1 MPVSET
7 SRPADTIL
15 RNGRIATVCPDLG
28 ICEAVSLRDGRFL
41 TVGTDAAVTADAGP
55 GTCIIN
61 LDGRLVVPGL
71 IDSHLHMHW
80 CAMSADHVQLLSA
93 RSIADVQRA
102 VREAA
107 AGKPAGEWILSSAC
121 WHESLL
127 AEGRMPTRGEL
138 DEAAPDHPVFLPR
151 GGHIAA
157 VNSAALAR
165 AGIDAETPNPQ
176 GGLVVRDADGR
187 PTGLLLDAASMLV
200 RRVLPPPPA
209 MERQVELVHAMM
221 ASLHGLGIV
230 GVTEPGLDADKIGF
244 YQALR
249 ASGKLTMRTDL
260 LYRANNL
267 ADTRRALEFAGFPG
281 DEMLSFSGVKF
292 MLDGGIEGARLGE
305 PYRLVEGEQ
314 HDPDYRGLLMLPPG
328 GEHEFVECLAEIAAA
343 GVQVQCHAV
352 GDAAIDIVV
361 KAYRR
366 VAEITPIDRL
376 RWSVM
381 HMHLPSTEAID
392 TLRKIGGM
400 VTAQDH
406 SVLLGHNMR
415 RWWGDERAAYAAPLR
430 TLIDAGLLVGAGTD
444 APVVPVDPFLC
455 MWWMVTR
462 KTLNGD
468 VLGAA
473 EAISIEEALRL
484 YTIDNARVLGVE
496 RDRGSI
502 EPGKLADLA
511 VLSRD
516 ILAIPADDIPDTRS
530 LLTMVGGRVVHR
542 DGI

>member
-1 MPVSET
+1 MPASET
-7 SRPADTIL
+7 SPSADTIL
-15 RNGRIATVCPDLG
+15 RNGRIATVSPDLG

-41 TVGTDAAVTADAGP
+41 SVGTDAAVMVDAGL
-55 GTCIIN
+55 GTQIID
-61 LDGRLVVPGL
+61 LGGRLVVPGL

-80 CAMSADHVQLLSA
+80 CAMSADHVQLLPA

-102 VREAA
+102 VKEAT

-127 AEGRMPTRGEL
+127 AEGRMPTRAEL

-157 VNSAALAR
+157 VNSGALAR
-165 AGIDAETPNPQ
+165 AGIDADTPNPP
-176 GGLVVRDADGR
+176 GGLVVKDADGR

-200 RRVLPPPPA
+200 RRVLPPPPSV
-209 MERQVELVHAMM
+209 ERQVELVGAMM

-230 GVTEPGLDADKIGF
+230 GVTEPGLDAEKIGF

-267 ADTRRALEFAGFPG
+267 ADTRRALEFAGFRN

-292 MLDGGIEGARLGE
+292 MLDGGIEGARLGK
-305 PYRLVEGEQ
+305 PYRIVEGEQ

-328 GEHEFVECLAEIAAA
+328 GEQELVECLAEIAAA
-343 GVQVQCHAV
+343 GLQVQCHAV
-352 GDAAIDIVV
+352 GDVAIDIVAN
-361 KAYRR
+361 AYRS

-376 RWSVM
+376 RWAIM
-381 HMHLPSTEAID
+381 HMHLPGAEAIR
-392 TLRKIGGM
+392 TLREIGGI

-415 RWWGDERAAYAAPLR
+415 RWWGEERAAFAAPIR

-468 VLGAA
+468 VLGGA
-473 EAISIEEALRL
+473 EAISVAEALEL
-484 YTIDNARVLGVE
+484 YTINNARVLGVE
-496 RDRGSI
+496 QDRGSI
-502 EPGKLADLA
+502 QPGKLADLA
-511 VLSRD
+511 VLSKD
-516 ILAIPADDIPDTRS
+516 ILVGPADDIRDTRA
-530 LLTMVGGRVVHR
+530 LLTMVGGRTVHR